1 MTKQTESRV
10 RHGVNAYKRGK
21 CRCDVC
27 TKANTDYERMRRNRN
42 RRKLPSMDGLED
54 CYTREALL
62 RWREE
67 HGC

>member
-1 MTKQTESRV
+1 MTKRTSGSV

-27 TKANTDYERMRRNRN
+27 SKANADYERMQRDKNRRN
-42 RRKLPSMDGLED
+42 LPSMGGLAD

-67 HGC
+67 NGC